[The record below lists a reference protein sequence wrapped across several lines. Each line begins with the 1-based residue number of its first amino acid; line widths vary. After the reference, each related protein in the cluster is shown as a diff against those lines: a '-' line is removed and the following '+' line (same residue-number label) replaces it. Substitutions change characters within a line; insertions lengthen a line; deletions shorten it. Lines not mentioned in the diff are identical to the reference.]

1 MVEAK
6 AKRDSRRQLG
16 QWMTPE
22 PLARRLVE
30 QLDLRKETRVLEP
43 SFGTGNFLI
52 PLIEKFMRLHSGTKS
67 ERLLKV
73 LTQNVFGVE
82 FDPVMFEKAIN
93 RITEEFGQLPEET
106 NLINADFFRVE
117 YFDGFFDVI
126 VGNPP
131 FGGTFDPKLEDN
143 LDRRF
148 GRWNGQK
155 LKKETYS
162 FFIAKSIEILATN
175 GDLVFISSDTFLTI
189 RTMSGLRQ
197 KLMDLCSVSVETL
210 AAFSEETMQPTLVL
224 RAKRNGRSDVL
235 EIDGT
240 RIERSVIETTGNFSW
255 GIDTEWERYFT
266 GETLGEYIVATSGM
280 TVGKNELFVR
290 EIVDGEKI
298 YEPFNFE
305 FFDDPITVT
314 RERERARLNQ
324 LSPKA
329 LAKFAE
335 QESSGETR
343 RNLRI
348 TELTNGPIE
357 IQLPHGDYKFYNKS
371 QSGIV
376 YQPPTH
382 TIYWKDD
389 GDAVLT
395 FKKNGNWYL
404 HGVGGRP
411 FFGRE
416 GLTWQLVSSKL
427 NMRYLPPGFILDS
440 GAPCAFLRDG
450 IANDELYLIL
460 AWTLTE
466 LATNILKSVI
476 NHTRNIQSKDVERLP
491 YPFWVQSNER
501 RKAIKLAKDIVGN
514 AVEGAIYTRSSKEI
528 KSLEVLFAWKQDE
541 MNKTRSQ

>member
-1 MVEAK
+1 MLLIKKECNLVEAK

-30 QLDLRKETRVLEP
+30 QLDLKKETRVLEP

-52 PLIEKFMRLHSGTKS
+52 PLIEQFMRLHSGTKS

-82 FDPVMFEKAIN
+82 FDPAMFEKAIN
-93 RITEEFGQLPEET
+93 RITEKFGQLPEEM

-224 RAKRNGRSDVL
+224 RAKRNGRSDAL

-255 GIDTEWERYFT
+255 RIDTEWERYFT

-290 EIVDGEKI
+290 EIVDGKKI

-335 QESSGETR
+335 QELSGETR

-357 IQLPHGDYKFYNKS
+357 IQLPHGDYQFYNKS

-376 YQPPTH
+376 YKPPTH
-382 TIYWKDD
+382 AIYWKDD

-411 FFGRE
+411 YFGRE

-450 IANDELYLIL
+450 IADDELYLIL

-528 KSLEVLFAWKQDE
+528 KSLEVLFAWK
-541 MNKTRSQ
+541 